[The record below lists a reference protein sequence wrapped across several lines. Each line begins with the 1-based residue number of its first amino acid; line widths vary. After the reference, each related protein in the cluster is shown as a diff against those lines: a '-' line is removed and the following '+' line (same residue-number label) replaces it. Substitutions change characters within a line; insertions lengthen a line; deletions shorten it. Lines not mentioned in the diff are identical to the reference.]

1 MIKQSL
7 FANLKVRTSL
17 ILVLVF
23 FLLMLI
29 AGAALGILSLRENQK
44 SFDRVVSAQQ
54 ADAQL
59 QGAVDMYKNAHV
71 MLGRAVASYIVNSDQ
86 QNYLVAQQFG
96 GATDA
101 VLSQDTLDSIAAAGR
116 FFDESRGRFK
126 AYQAAVGALADPDGR
141 YRSVTQRYETL
152 MDKGVAPLIE
162 SARNGKIAEL
172 HARLTS
178 TVSQLESDFYVAL
191 ENLQAYQLARIDTL
205 GKEQDAAFTLVVRM
219 VAAAMV
225 VCITHCHGQLW
236 VSQSRGAAAAA
247 PRGRALRP
255 YCRWRPDRPY
265 HAAWPQ
271 RNRCV
276 VREPAPY
283 ARRPDAHGKHGSR
296 WCGRDHAGSREIFMG
311 NTD

>member
-126 AYQAAVGALADPDGR
+126 AYQP
-141 YRSVTQRYETL
+141 
-152 MDKGVAPLIE
+152 
-162 SARNGKIAEL
+162 
-172 HARLTS
+172 
-178 TVSQLESDFYVAL
+178 
-191 ENLQAYQLARIDTL
+191 
-205 GKEQDAAFTLVVRM
+205 
-219 VAAAMV
+219 
-225 VCITHCHGQLW
+225 LW
-236 VSQSRGAAAAA
+236 V
-247 PRGRALRP
+247 
-255 YCRWRPDRPY
+255 
-265 HAAWPQ
+265 
-271 RNRCV
+271 
-276 VREPAPY
+276 
-283 ARRPDAHGKHGSR
+283 
-296 WCGRDHAGSREIFMG
+296 AG
-311 NTD
+311 